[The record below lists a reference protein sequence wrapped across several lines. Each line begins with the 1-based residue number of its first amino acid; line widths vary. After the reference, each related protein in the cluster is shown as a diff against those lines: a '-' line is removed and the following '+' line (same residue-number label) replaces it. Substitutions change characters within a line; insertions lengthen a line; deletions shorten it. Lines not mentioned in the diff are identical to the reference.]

1 MTAQS
6 QTVENGNC
14 LATHA
19 DYANANFE
27 AIEKPED
34 VSKFGSEILA
44 DRCVDFRIAAVTL
57 SRSKKDLIGN
67 FFQETPE
74 EQEKIKEM
82 WMTTI
87 ERLIDTEKFI
97 KRLAEMND
105 LAVTRLL
112 SVMATIQPEDQ
123 ETPLAA
129 E

>member
-1 MTAQS
+1 
-6 QTVENGNC
+6 
-14 LATHA
+14 
-19 DYANANFE
+19 
-27 AIEKPED
+27 
-34 VSKFGSEILA
+34 
-44 DRCVDFRIAAVTL
+44 
-57 SRSKKDLIGN
+57 
-67 FFQETPE
+67 
-74 EQEKIKEM
+74 
-82 WMTTI
+82 MTTI